1 MSLRREQNCFEIAI
15 LMICLIQVT
24 KLLDEESIEWSEENR
39 GTVLIK
45 LNGWREFSFLDAD
58 SDSDSD

>member
-1 MSLRREQNCFEIAI
+1 
-15 LMICLIQVT
+15 MICLMQVT
-24 KLLDEESIEWSEENR
+24 KLLDKESIEWREENR

-45 LNGWREFSFLDAD
+45 LDGWREYNFLDDD